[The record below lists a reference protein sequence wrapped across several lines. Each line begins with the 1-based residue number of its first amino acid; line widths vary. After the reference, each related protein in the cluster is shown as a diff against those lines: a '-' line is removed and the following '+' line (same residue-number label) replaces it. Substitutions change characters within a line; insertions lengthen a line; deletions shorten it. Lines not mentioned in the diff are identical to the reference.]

1 MYHKPKEGPMAT
13 PHKTMRK
20 RLEEIGYEF
29 DREGGSHTVFKH
41 ASGATMALNRGPTK
55 DPKVIV
61 TEARRKVAQAASTKD
76 IGEWQPAKQL
86 AKSQGWDSS
95 EISKVSN
102 KDIVRWGHC
111 FFKREATDEDRK
123 ALALGARTKYLYRA
137 VDARPELEGLR
148 EVPSYDAAMARL
160 AEPPKVPKVPKV
172 PKPKL
177 DKAKAT
183 ADAEAYAL
191 ELLEEN
197 ENLKRRV
204 ADAYKAL
211 PKELSDR
218 PLADAVKQLV
228 DESKALRQT
237 IDQTKLELPVAN
249 RAQHLLFGVR
259 AVIAEAKM
267 PPRVAELEAELS
279 KCESVMRD
287 QEKELN
293 AAFRLIPPGCRS
305 GGEDLPLA
313 VKALVARLEFAD
325 NQSRLGQLVTVS
337 DPVRNA
343 AVDVVLAN
351 VSGSA
356 ELYALAEALLRGGSK

>member
-1 MYHKPKEGPMAT
+1 MAT

-20 RLEEIGYEF
+20 LLEEIGYEF

-41 ASGATMALNRGPTK
+41 VSGATMALNRGPTK

-61 TEARRKVAQAASTKD
+61 ARARRKVAQATSTMD

-86 AKSQGWDSS
+86 SKSQGWDSA

-102 KDIVRWGHC
+102 KEIVRWGHY
-111 FFKREATDEDRK
+111 FFKREVTDEDRK

-137 VDARPELEGLR
+137 VDALAELEGLR

-160 AEPPKVPKVPKV
+160 AEPPKV

-211 PKELSDR
+211 PKEWSDR

-228 DESKALRQT
+228 DESKALQQT

-249 RAQHLLFGVR
+249 RAQHLPLGVR
-259 AVIAEAKM
+259 AVRAGAKM
-267 PPRVAELEAELS
+267 PSRVAQRPCENRVAELEAELS
-279 KCESVMRD
+279 KCESVM
-287 QEKELN
+287 N

-313 VKALVARLEFAD
+313 VKSLVARLEFAD

-351 VSGSA
+351 VSG
-356 ELYALAEALLRGGSK
+356 ELYALAEALLRGGE